1 MRDFL
6 DRHLY
11 MTLLI
16 LSCLGMSITGLVLM
30 PDSGEEYGDQPA
42 LAATAINQ
50 LEQNFAQPLPE
61 IEEEEDEEEVEI
73 PEYLEEMP
81 ESSFDSET
89 FDAQMEQID
98 EAIQQMKEKR
108 GQRTA
113 DGSRPDKAGRYPQ
126 VPDAGSEPVSE
137 TVTSPEDPTQ
147 YDFIEVGDDYFNDAL
162 FIGDSRQQGF
172 GLYSGMDN
180 ITVYADRGY
189 QIYDTSTKA
198 VIDSP
203 AGKLTV
209 YDALAVNQH
218 KFKKV
223 YIMFGVNEMT
233 GGASHDVMTKYYY
246 SLIHEVKRMQPD
258 AIIYLEGVFHVT
270 KELSDNRPN
279 ISNTRINEKNEIL
292 KNVAKDEGIVFLD
305 LNEIPEFTDENGA
318 LVPEATDD
326 GIHLHNGYISLIKD
340 YLYKHAVEYKGG
352 EDTYPYVEL
361 TTLQE
366 QIKAKLDEATDSD
379 EEAEVLKRQEE
390 EQKRLE
396 QEQEQKERENVTDE
410 N

>member
-1 MRDFL
+1 MN
-6 DRHLY
+6 RHLY
-11 MTLLI
+11 MALLI
-16 LSCLGMSITGLVLM
+16 ASCLGMSITGLVMLS
-30 PDSGEEYGDQPA
+30 DSGEEYGEQPA
-42 LAATAINQ
+42 LAAIAINQ
-50 LEQNFAQPLPE
+50 IEQNMAEPLPE
-61 IEEEEDEEEVEI
+61 VEEEEDEEEG
-73 PEYLEEMP
+73 EEEEDFSEF
-81 ESSFDSET
+81 ESEDDFDSEA
-89 FDAQMEQID
+89 FDAGMEQID
-98 EAIQQMKEKR
+98 EAIRQMKDRKLGR
-108 GQRTA
+108 KPAG
-113 DGSRPDKAGRYPQ
+113 DRPDKAGRYPHVQ
-126 VPDAGSEPVSE
+126 ESDMPVE
-137 TVTSPEDPTQ
+137 EGDQTPEDPTQ
-147 YDFIEVGDDYFNDAL
+147 YDFIEVGDDYFDDAL

-223 YIMFGVNEMT
+223 YIMFGVNELT

-246 SLIHEVKRMQPD
+246 SLIDEVKRMEPD

-279 ISNTRINEKNEIL
+279 ISNTRINEKNEIM
-292 KNVAKDEGIVFLD
+292 KKVAADKGIVFLD
-305 LNEIPEFTDENGA
+305 LNEIPEFNNEDGA
-318 LVPEATDD
+318 LVPEATSD
-326 GIHLHNGYISLIKD
+326 GIHLNSDYISVLKD
-340 YLYKHAVEYKGG
+340 YIYSHAVEYTNNG
-352 EDTYPYVEL
+352 DNYPYVEL

-366 QIKAKLDEATDSD
+366 QIKAKLDEYDSQTSD
-379 EEAEVLKRQEE
+379 EDEQELLRKQEE